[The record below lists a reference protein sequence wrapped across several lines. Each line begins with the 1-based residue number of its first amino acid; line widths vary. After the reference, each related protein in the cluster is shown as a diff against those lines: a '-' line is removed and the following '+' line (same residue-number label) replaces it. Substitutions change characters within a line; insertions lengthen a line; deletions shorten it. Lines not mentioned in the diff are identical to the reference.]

1 MQLKMNGIKSEE
13 MQPCETQSLFL
24 CVSVYLKIQ
33 ALCQPSIEMCLILRK
48 DWSILNCLRKRE
60 ALFFCCPKVLVK
72 CISMVDKYN
81 KSYKI
86 LRYVYFEL

>member
-33 ALCQPSIEMCLILRK
+33 ALCQPSIEMCLTLRK
-48 DWSILNCLRKRE
+48 DWSILNCLRKWE
-60 ALFFCCPKVLVK
+60 ALFFLL
-72 CISMVDKYN
+72 S
-81 KSYKI
+81 
-86 LRYVYFEL
+86 